1 MRLDFF
7 PNRIE
12 EPDSQAV
19 EIERLA
25 RGCRFPYWFPYRVS
39 VRIPDTEIAIF
50 RTRLFVISGHG
61 SVSIFR
67 TRLFDILLSVE
78 VEREDVAGRFL
89 AFCVAVDALDASYQ
103 TSFLKNFQM
112 FVQSRAR
119 HFAVVGKHVLAG
131 IATASILVVPIRE
144 VPQNQLGSRFQS
156 SLLDSPVR
164 GVMAH

>member
-7 PNRIE
+7 PNRVE
-12 EPDSQAV
+12 EPVGQAV

-25 RGCRFPYWFPYRVS
+25 RGCRFPYWFPYKVS
-39 VRIPDTEIAIF
+39 VRNPDTEIAIF

-89 AFCVAVDALDASYQ
+89 AFCVAVYALDAPNE
-103 TSFLKNFQM
+103 TSFLKNFQVL
-112 FVQSRAR
+112 VQSRAR
-119 HFAVVGKHVLAG
+119 HFAVVGEHVLAG
-131 IATASILVVPIRE
+131 IATTSILVVPIRE
-144 VPQNQLGSRFQS
+144 VPQNQFGSRFQP

>member
-89 AFCVAVDALDASYQ
+89 AFCVAVDALDAPYQ

-119 HFAVVGKHVLAG
+119 HLAVVGQHILAR
-131 IATASILVVPIRE
+131 IAPACILVVTIRQMPE
-144 VPQNQLGSRFQS
+144 DKLCRRLQS
-156 SLLDSPVR
+156 ALLDSPICSV
-164 GVMAH
+164 VAH